1 MSAPRE
7 SPSPT
12 IPPHVQQALQST
24 AGMHSRALAS
34 VDRHQRSIEWLTGR
48 LGQPSSLYVIV
59 ASVAGWIALNV
70 VLASLGESPIDAPPF
85 PWLQGTVSLS
95 ALLMTSMVLTT
106 QKRQN
111 RHAEQRARLD
121 LQVNLLAEAE
131 VTKLISLLEELR
143 RDMPNVRNRKDS
155 VAEDMQK
162 PIDPNQVLSAIER
175 SVEEKSKE

>member
-59 ASVAGWIALNV
+59 ASVAGLINCPVTGQFKFL
-70 VLASLGESPIDAPPF
+70 
-85 PWLQGTVSLS
+85 TV
-95 ALLMTSMVLTT
+95 
-106 QKRQN
+106 
-111 RHAEQRARLD
+111 
-121 LQVNLLAEAE
+121 
-131 VTKLISLLEELR
+131 
-143 RDMPNVRNRKDS
+143 PS
-155 VAEDMQK
+155 VY
-162 PIDPNQVLSAIER
+162 
-175 SVEEKSKE
+175 